1 MRDRSVS
8 LARAEPAALRCTE
21 MDFDRG
27 SRSLLSPYD
36 LPRFPDDTLF
46 HRIARALCEADC
58 LPRKELYESWE
69 VARRVRRRFRGGRVV
84 DLACGHGL
92 TAAIMMIL
100 DGASER
106 GLAVDRRL
114 PESAH
119 KVLAALRR
127 VWPRLAN
134 LTLCADELGSCLL
147 TSADVVVSIH
157 ACGALS
163 DEVLARAIA
172 ARARVAI
179 LPCCHD
185 LQTGDAGGLTGWL
198 DPALA
203 IDVMRAERL
212 RRAGYKVHTQLIPA
226 AITPK
231 NRLLIAA
238 PAEGRD
244 FVHTP

>member
-1 MRDRSVS
+1 
-8 LARAEPAALRCTE
+8 
-21 MDFDRG
+21 MDFDRA

-36 LPRFPDDTLF
+36 LPRFPDGTLF
-46 HRIARALCEADC
+46 HRIARVLCEADC

-100 DGASER
+100 DGSSEQ
-106 GLAVDRRL
+106 GVAVDRRL
-114 PESAH
+114 PASAH

-127 VWPRLAN
+127 VFPQLAN
-134 LTLCADELGSCLL
+134 LTLCADQLGACQL
-147 TSADVVVSIH
+147 TSTDVVISIH
-157 ACGALS
+157 ACGSLS
-163 DEVLARAIA
+163 DDVLTKAIA

-185 LQTGDAGGLTGWL
+185 LQAGDAGGLCGWL
-198 DPALA
+198 EPALA

-212 RRAGYKVHTQLIPA
+212 RRAGYTVHTQLIPE

-231 NRLLIAA
+231 NRLLFAA
-238 PAEGRD
+238 PA
-244 FVHTP
+244 